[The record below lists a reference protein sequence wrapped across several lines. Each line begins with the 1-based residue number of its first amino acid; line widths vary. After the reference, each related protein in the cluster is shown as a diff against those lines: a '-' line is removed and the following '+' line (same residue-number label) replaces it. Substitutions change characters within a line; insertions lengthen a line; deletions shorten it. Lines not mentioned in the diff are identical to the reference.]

1 MKNKDIFFLVSFG
14 ALVILAIIIIQIF
27 WVKGALTISQN
38 QFDQTVNIAL
48 REVAENI
55 AKHKKASFQYKNPVK
70 KISDNQ
76 YIVSVNAE
84 IDAEL
89 LDYYL
94 VSRFDYFNIKQDVE
108 YSIHDC
114 LSKELMYC
122 NYIQKDKPQDYKT
135 QHNLPKFEGFD
146 YYFSVSF
153 PHNSITSMHNVPMWI
168 ITSIVLMMAVLF
180 FLYALFV
187 IVRQRNITL
196 VQKDFI
202 NNMTHEFKTPISTI
216 SLIQQTLSDPEI
228 ANNPAKLRTYSE
240 IIGVET
246 KRLNSQVE
254 KVLNIAKIEK
264 GQFSLNKENIAVHEV
279 IDQLVSNIENTEGVE
294 HQVKITSTQN
304 AKDDIIKA
312 DNVHFTNILFNLVDN
327 AIKYGGNPPEVK
339 IDTANHGNKIIIS
352 ITDNGK
358 GIDKKEVKKIFDKFY
373 RIPTG
378 NVHNVKGFGLGLYY
392 VQKIMEAHKWKIR
405 VNSELGKGTTFEIEI
420 PIIKF

>member
-1 MKNKDIFFLVSFG
+1 MKNKDIVFLVSFG

-27 WVKGALTISQN
+27 WVKGALNISQN

-48 REVAENI
+48 REVAEKI
-55 AKHKKASFQYKNPVK
+55 AKHKKTTFQYKNPVK
-70 KISDNQ
+70 KITNNQ
-76 YIVSVNAE
+76 YIVSVNTN

-94 VSRFDYFNIKQDVE
+94 VSTFDYFNIKQDIE
-108 YSIHDC
+108 YTIHDC
-114 LSKELMYC
+114 LSNEMVYC
-122 NYIQKDKPQDYKT
+122 NYIQKDKPQDYQT

-168 ITSIVLMMAVLF
+168 ITSIVLMLAILF
-180 FLYALFV
+180 FLYALYV
-187 IVRQRNITL
+187 IVRQRNITQ

-216 SLIQQTLSDPEI
+216 SLIQQAISDPEI
-228 ANNPAKLRTYSE
+228 VSNPKKLATYTE

-246 KRLNSQVE
+246 KRLNAQVE

-264 GQFSLNKENIAVHEV
+264 GQFILNKENIAVHEV

-294 HQVKITSTQN
+294 HNVKISSTQN

-327 AIKYGGNPPEVK
+327 AIKYGGLPPIVLV
-339 IDTANHGNKIIIS
+339 DTRNEGNKIVIRIK
-352 ITDNGK
+352 DNGK
-358 GIDKKEVKKIFDKFY
+358 GIDAKEIKKIFDKFY

-378 NVHNVKGFGLGLYY
+378 NIHNVKGFGLGLYY
-392 VQKIMEAHKWKIR
+392 VQKIIEAHRWKMKL
-405 VNSELGKGTTFEIEI
+405 NSELGNGSTFEIEI
-420 PIIKF
+420 PTIKL